1 MTKSVYLKNFLRT
14 RKTNNLT
21 PFERVLFMGM
31 ILFACDG
38 LVPLDPAYLRSAIFP
53 FDDFSVEAVKTALE
67 NICKTLCL
75 APETNDDGDFLAP
88 KNAVLRS
95 QEKNENKKQEQ
106 RKEAKEIKKK
116 EIKKEKNPPF
126 IFPPEGD
133 ARRYYYS
140 KSKYTS
146 SVHFKNERRY
156 TQEQL
161 DALVTDVDDIDI

>member
-1 MTKSVYLKNFLRT
+1 MTKSVCLKNFLRT
-14 RKTNNLT
+14 KKTSSLT

-38 LVPLDPAYLRSAIFP
+38 LVPFDPAYLRSAIFP

-67 NICKTLCL
+67 NICKVLRLT
-75 APETNDDGDFLAP
+75 PEKGDDGDFLAP
-88 KNAVLRS
+88 QNAVFRS
-95 QEKNENKKQEQ
+95 QEKNETTTEEK

-116 EIKKEKNPPF
+116 AKKQEKNPPF

-156 TQEQL
+156 IQEEL